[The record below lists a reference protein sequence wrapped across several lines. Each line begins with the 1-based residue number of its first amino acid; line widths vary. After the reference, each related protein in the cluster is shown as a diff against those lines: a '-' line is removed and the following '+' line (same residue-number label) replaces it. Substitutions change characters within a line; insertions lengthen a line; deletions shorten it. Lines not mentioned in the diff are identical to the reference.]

1 MGGFNILGTLGKV
14 AGGVAKT
21 AFPWAGALG
30 ALGSL
35 GSSILGN
42 TGSFKRQK
50 YSDRQNIA
58 FWNMQN
64 KYNHPLQQMQRLQE
78 AGLNP
83 NLIYGQSVAGATG
96 QADQVAPS
104 KAAPYSIQNPVPSA
118 INSIVGSQ
126 QAKLMQAQ
134 SINQIAQ
141 STKYGAETAKLKGLL
156 SSEISSAQSK
166 AGMDKIKLQVQSAT
180 KESQIK
186 QIVATANLTELKGEL
201 QTIQNTLAKKG
212 YVPGNTIG
220 TIFNNILGL
229 DLNTQD
235 GLWKARTIVLAIG
248 GTQLLK
254 NLGQAFPNFLKK
266 PPKTSIKNKTHF
278 QGDQLIYK

>member
-1 MGGFNILGTLGKV
+1 MSGFNILGTLGKV

-104 KAAPYSIQNPVPSA
+104 KAAPYSIQNPVPSTIA
-118 INSIVGSQ
+118 SILAPQ
-126 QAKLMQAQ
+126 QKKLMGAQA
-134 SINQIAQ
+134 INQIAAAQ
-141 STKYGAETAKLKGLL
+141 EYGAKTNRLNKLLG
-156 SSEISSAQSK
+156 SEITSYENEAKKS
-166 AGMDKIKLQVQSAT
+166 GH
-180 KESQIK
+180 
-186 QIVATANLTELKGEL
+186 VATQEGIKAKIAQATTDEQITKILNESDTSGYINQVKQAEAEYASRGLKMD
-201 QTIQNTLAKKG
+201 Q
-212 YVPGNTIG
+212 IG
-220 TIFNNILGL
+220 QIFTA
-229 DLNTQD
+229 LNMNPRNETDQ
-235 GLWKARTIVLAIG
+235 KI
-248 GTQLLK
+248 
-254 NLGQAFPNFLKK
+254 
-266 PPKTSIKNKTHF
+266 F
-278 QGDQLIYK
+278 QGLMSIWYTTGILSKLFSPQVVKLIAAKFNLKL

>member
-30 ALGSL
+30 ALGSI

-118 INSIVGSQ
+118 INAITGTQ
-126 QAKLMQAQ
+126 QAKLMAAQ
-134 SINQIAQ
+134 SINQIAAA
-141 STKYGAETAKLKGLL
+141 TKYGKETEKISKLLPIEIENYTNLAKKSGSEADIKAVEAKIAKATTKEQITKIINESDTSGYVNQVKQAEAEYASRGLRMDQIGQIFTALNMNPRNSTDQKIFQGLMTVWYSTGLL
-156 SSEISSAQSK
+156 SKILSPQMVKLLASK
-166 AGMDKIKLQVQSAT
+166 FNLKL
-180 KESQIK
+180 
-186 QIVATANLTELKGEL
+186 
-201 QTIQNTLAKKG
+201 
-212 YVPGNTIG
+212 
-220 TIFNNILGL
+220 
-229 DLNTQD
+229 
-235 GLWKARTIVLAIG
+235 
-248 GTQLLK
+248 
-254 NLGQAFPNFLKK
+254 
-266 PPKTSIKNKTHF
+266 
-278 QGDQLIYK
+278 

>member
-1 MGGFNILGTLGKV
+1 MSGFNILGTLGKV

-118 INSIVGSQ
+118 INAITGTQ
-126 QAKLMQAQ
+126 QAKLMAAQ
-134 SINQIAQ
+134 SINQIAAA
-141 STKYGAETAKLKGLL
+141 TKYGKETEKIGKLLPM
-156 SSEISSAQSK
+156 E
-166 AGMDKIKLQVQSAT
+166 VQNYKNLAT
-180 KESQIK
+180 KSGHEATQAGVKAKVAQATSEAQIK
-186 QIVATANLTELKGEL
+186 QITQTANLTKLKAEL
-201 QTIQNTLAKKG
+201 QKVQTNLAKDG
-212 YVPGNTIG
+212 YVPGNYIG
-220 TIFNNILGL
+220 TIFKKILGL
-229 DLNTQD
+229 DLKTEE
-235 GLWKARTIVLAIG
+235 GLWKARTIIIGIG
-248 GTQLLK
+248 GSQLLK
-254 NLGQAFPNFLKK
+254 NLSQALPGFFK
-266 PPKTSIKNKTHF
+266 PTKPK
-278 QGDQLIYK
+278 G